1 MGQTRLISL
10 HLSRHEDEA
19 CHAKAETDDW
29 DVFDALFEDDV
40 DAAVEVS
47 GVGCP
52 PEVDPVIVQLPK
64 EIRVGNEGEM
74 FQIPDD

>member
-29 DVFDALFEDDV
+29 DVLDAIFEDDV
-40 DAAVEVS
+40 DGAVKGGGIS
-47 GVGCP
+47 CP
-52 PEVDPVIVQLPK
+52 PEVDPIVVHLPK
-64 EIRVGNEGEM
+64 EVRVW
-74 FQIPDD
+74 QWKDL